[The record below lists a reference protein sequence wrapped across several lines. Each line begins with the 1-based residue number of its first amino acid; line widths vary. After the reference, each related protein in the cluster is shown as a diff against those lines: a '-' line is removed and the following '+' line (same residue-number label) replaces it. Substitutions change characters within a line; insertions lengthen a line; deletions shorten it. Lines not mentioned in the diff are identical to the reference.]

1 MDGTAEDGQGTGS
14 ESASSAYAL
23 GDSDRALD
31 RLGHLS
37 RLYGE
42 VTATWLDSLGLQPGM
57 SVVDLGCGRGDM
69 TLALA
74 ALVGP
79 TGTVTG
85 VDVAARPLSAARR
98 AAEQAGMSTVSF
110 EEADVTQWAPTQP
123 VDAVVGRLLLMHLPD
138 PVALVARLR
147 GVVRPGGVIAFQ
159 EVVLGSRTS
168 QPVLPLLTAFN
179 TLLLETFR
187 RLGRPVDMGLR
198 LAAVFAAAGLPEP
211 ALTVG
216 APVERG
222 PSAVGW
228 AVIAGDVWSLLP
240 RMEET
245 GVATAAEVEPETF
258 EQRLRAQAA
267 AADAVLVSPLLVGVS
282 ARTG

>member
-1 MDGTAEDGQGTGS
+1 VDGAAAGPDGSPTG
-14 ESASSAYAL
+14 YAL
-23 GDSDRALD
+23 GDADPALD
-31 RLGHLS
+31 RLVSLS
-37 RLYGE
+37 RVYAE
-42 VTATWLDSLGLQPGM
+42 ATGSWLGSLGLEPGA
-57 SVVDLGCGRGDM
+57 SVVDLGCGQGDV
-69 TLALA
+69 TLAAA

-85 VDVAARPLSAARR
+85 VDASARPLSVARRR
-98 AAEQAGMSTVSF
+98 AAQEGAARVSF
-110 EEADVTQWAPTQP
+110 EQADVTRWLPAEP

-138 PVALVARLR
+138 PVGLVVRLR
-147 GVVRPGGVIAFQ
+147 EAVRPGGLIGFQ
-159 EVVLGSRTS
+159 DVVLGTRAS
-168 QPVLPLLTAFN
+168 QPALPLLTKFN
-179 TLLLETFR
+179 TWLLETFR

-198 LAAVFAAAGLPEP
+198 LSAVFAAAGLPEP

-216 APVERG
+216 GRVERG
-222 PSAVGW
+222 AAADGW
-228 AVIAGDVWSLLP
+228 ALIAGDVRSLLP

-245 GVATAAEVEPETF
+245 GVVTAAEVEPATF